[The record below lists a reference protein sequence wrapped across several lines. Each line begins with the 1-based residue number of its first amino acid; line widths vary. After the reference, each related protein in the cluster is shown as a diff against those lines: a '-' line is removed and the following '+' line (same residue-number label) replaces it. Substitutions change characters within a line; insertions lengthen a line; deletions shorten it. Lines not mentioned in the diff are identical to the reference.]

1 MAKGLYFDAFS
12 GISGDMTIGALLHA
26 GMPLAYLQSQLA
38 LLPVTGY
45 QVVANR
51 TEQHSIGGIKFDV
64 LIDDHSHPHDHDHN
78 HSQHTHE
85 YTGHSSYQEISA
97 LIQQSTL
104 AAAVKTQAL
113 KIFDLLAQVEGAIH
127 GVEPAQVHFHEV
139 GALDSIIDIVGACIG
154 FNYFGIE
161 EFYCSPLPLGHGF
174 VQTQHGLLPVPA
186 PATLQLLAQVGAEIA
201 PLVTLK
207 GGIDYPGTG
216 ELVTPT
222 GAALVAALC
231 RFERPSFKLEKSG
244 YGYGSKK
251 LAWPNA
257 LRIWLG
263 ETRLVHIPSSSH
275 NIQNDSQVEPH
286 GHRHE
291 QLAVQVETPS
301 EQPVVNLVEEAG
313 PLEKG
318 EIDLLETNLDDM
330 LPEGLGYLMEKLLA
344 AGALDV
350 FFTPIQMKKNRP
362 AVLLSV
368 MAAPSK
374 TADLAK
380 LIIEESSSFGV
391 RVRRHQR
398 LMAGRQFQ
406 SVTTPYGEA
415 RVKLKLVGGQV
426 CEAAPEY
433 ADVATLAAQSGQTW
447 RHIYDLVREKANQFV
462 QND

>member
-1 MAKGLYFDAFS
+1 
-12 GISGDMTIGALLHA
+12 
-26 GMPLAYLQSQLA
+26 LQSQLA
-38 LLPVTGY
+38 LLPITGY
-45 QVVANR
+45 QVVAKR
-51 TEQHSIGGIKFDV
+51 TEQHSIGGLKFDV
-64 LIDDHSHPHDHDHN
+64 LIEEYFHDHDHD
-78 HSQHTHE
+78 HPTHE
-85 YTGHSSYQEISA
+85 HGHSSYQEISA
-97 LIQQSTL
+97 LIQQSAL
-104 AAAVKTQAL
+104 AEAVKTQAL
-113 KIFDLLAQVEGAIH
+113 KVFDLLAQVEGAIH

-139 GALDSIIDIVGACIG
+139 GALDSIVDIVGACIG

-161 EFYCSPLPLGHGF
+161 EFYCSPLPLGRGF

-201 PLVTLK
+201 PLATLK
-207 GGIDYPGTG
+207 GGVEYPGTG

-263 ETRLVHIPSSSH
+263 ETRSTNIPSSS
-275 NIQNDSQVEPH
+275 NESQVEPH
-286 GHRHE
+286 VHKHE
-291 QLAVQVETPS
+291 HNNRQYHEHVSAQAEQANTLSNDKLA
-301 EQPVVNLVEEAG
+301 EEVG
-313 PLEKG
+313 SLEKG

-368 MAAPSK
+368 MAAPPK

-391 RVRRHQR
+391 RVRRQQR

-406 SVTTPYGEA
+406 SVATPYGEA
-415 RVKLKLVGGQV
+415 HVKLKLVGGQV
-426 CEAAPEY
+426 REAAPEY
-433 ADVATLAAQSGQTW
+433 ADVAALAAQSGQTW
-447 RHIYDLVREKANQFV
+447 RHIYDLVRQKANQFV